1 MTDTDSLYSRPLKE
15 INEFTFDRKVA
26 AVFPDM
32 IKRSV
37 PGYAT
42 VIAMTGVL
50 AGQYAQD
57 GSKCYDLGCSLG
69 ESSFA
74 MADATRDIDCS
85 IMAID
90 NSQQMLDECR
100 KHLQLIDASE
110 QVELLCANIL
120 DVDFEKSSVAVM
132 NYTLQFIDI
141 SERDALVKRLFD
153 ALLPGGVLLLSEKIK
168 LEDEQANQRLIDMH
182 HAFKKAN
189 GYSELEIS
197 QKRTALENVLL
208 PETIED
214 HKQRLSK
221 AGFEHVDIWFQCFN
235 FMSLIAHKP

>member
-1 MTDTDSLYSRPLKE
+1 MRDSIYSKPVGTVDG
-15 INEFTFDRKVA
+15 FTFDEKVA

-50 AGQYAQD
+50 AGQYAQP
-57 GSKCYDLGCSLG
+57 GSNCYDLGCSLG

-74 MADATRDIDCS
+74 MADATGNIDCS
-85 IMAID
+85 IIAID
-90 NSQQMLDECR
+90 NSQQMLDECQKR
-100 KHLQLIDASE
+100 LRVINASE
-110 QVELLCANIL
+110 KVDLLCADIL
-120 DVDFEKSSVAVM
+120 DVEFDTVSVAVM

-141 SERDALVKRLFD
+141 SQRDALMKRLYD
-153 ALLPGGVLLLSEKIK
+153 SLLPGGILLLSEKIK
-168 LEDEQANQRLIDMH
+168 NQDERTNQRLIDMH

-189 GYSELEIS
+189 GYSDLEIS

-221 AGFEHVDIWFQCFN
+221 AGFENIDIWFQCFN
-235 FMSLIAHKP
+235 FMSLIAYKL